1 LIPGNQYPD
10 FCLFLSRAFPLG
22 SRDSIKEK
30 FMGYESD
37 LAFNYI
43 GPTKI
48 VFGAD
53 SSKDV
58 EIEMGILGGKKAVL
72 VTDGGIIKAGLIDH
86 ITKALGNKC
95 VGVFSDIPQDTGVEV
110 VDAGAAFAKKNG
122 ADMVISV
129 GGGSVIDTA
138 KGMCMLITEGGKL
151 RDFNGIQLLTRP
163 QIPHIVIPTTAGTGS
178 EVTSAAVIMD
188 KEMGQKRLL
197 VENYNIPRL
206 AILDPKMTAKLPK
219 LLTASTGMDA
229 MTHAVE
235 SMHSVQHEPIADG
248 LAIHAIRLLSRYL
261 PVCVQ
266 NGSDL
271 VARGQVQI
279 AATLAGWAF
288 GNALVGIVH
297 AMAHSIG
304 AIRHV
309 PHGIANG
316 ILLADCME
324 FNLESCPDA
333 YAMVA
338 EALGVREKGMDDMD
352 AAKAAV
358 AAMRGFTKKIG
369 HPQKL
374 SEVGVTKEDDLIKAS
389 EMSLGDGSIVNN
401 PRLVL
406 DSSEVLEVYKKVL

>member
-1 LIPGNQYPD
+1 
-10 FCLFLSRAFPLG
+10 
-22 SRDSIKEK
+22 
-30 FMGYESD
+30 MGYESD

-48 VFGAD
+48 VYGVGA
-53 SSKDV
+53 SKDV
-58 EIEMGILGGKKAVL
+58 EIEMGILGGTKAVL

-86 ITKALGNKC
+86 ITKALGSKC
-95 VGVFSDIPQDTGVEV
+95 IGVFSDIPQDTGVEV

-122 ADMVISV
+122 ADIVISV

-138 KGMCMLITEGGKL
+138 KGMCILITEGGKL

-163 QIPHIVIPTTAGTGS
+163 QVPHIVIPTTAGTGS
-178 EVTSAAVIMD
+178 EVTSAVVIMD

-206 AILDPKMTAKLPK
+206 AILDPKMTEKLPK

-235 SMHSVQHEPIADG
+235 SMHSVQHEPVTDG

-261 PVCVQ
+261 PVCTE

-288 GNALVGIVH
+288 GNALVGNVH

-304 AIRHV
+304 AIAHV

-316 ILLADCME
+316 ILLAECME

-338 EALGVREKGMDDMD
+338 EAFGVREKGMNDVD
-352 AAKAAV
+352 AARAAV

-369 HPQKL
+369 HPQKF
-374 SEVGVTKEDDLIKAS
+374 SAVGVKKEEDLVKAA

-401 PRLVL
+401 PRLIL
-406 DSSEVLEVYKKVL
+406 DASEILDIFKKVF